1 MIDCVT
7 AYFLN
12 LLTKVCRSIYL
23 ERYVLRKLL
32 IPLLCFSFSSLLL
45 EAYLV
50 KADSQLGIR
59 GLDTKVFIGQAYPSG
74 NVYLERLPGEAGDP
88 PPWPKELLILPLGD
102 TKSVLGKKMKAS
114 FVKEMKDA
122 PPENNVARYLYLP
135 GAEGMDD
142 GHDSCGIGEIK
153 KVEQYEYLSG
163 DYFRTL
169 VDHCE
174 PNEGLG
180 LYRIDPSKYSFLVL
194 GIDPEIAVADL
205 KLLSGKRPL
214 TAADRQE
221 IIKLK
226 REDKKEA
233 AELGECPTEPR
244 YIDSA
249 TQIAEIGLAQGD
261 LRLRVSTYEDP
272 GCAGHL
278 ASIYIL
284 DLLRRNEVLRN
295 IQVGRHQ
302 GAL

>member
-1 MIDCVT
+1 M
-7 AYFLN
+7 
-12 LLTKVCRSIYL
+12 
-23 ERYVLRKLL
+23 LRKLL
-32 IPLLCFSFSSLLL
+32 ITLLSLSFSSLLT
-45 EAYLV
+45 EAYF
-50 KADSQLGIR
+50 ARAGSQLDIQGI
-59 GLDTKVFIGQAYPSG
+59 DTKVFIGQAYPSG
-74 NVYLERLPGEAGDP
+74 NVYLERLPREAGDP

-114 FVKEMKDA
+114 FVKEMKDE
-122 PPENNVARYLYLP
+122 PPEDNIAKYLYIP

-142 GHDSCGIGEIK
+142 GHDSCGLGEIK

-169 VDHCE
+169 TDHCE

-180 LYRIDPSKYSFLVL
+180 LYRIDPSKYSFMVL
-194 GIDPEIAVADL
+194 GIDPGIAVADL

-261 LRLRVSTYEDP
+261 LRLRISTYEDP
-272 GCAGHL
+272 GCSGHL

-284 DLLRRNEVLRN
+284 DLLLRNEVLRK
-295 IQVGRHQ
+295 IQVGRNQ

>member
-1 MIDCVT
+1 
-7 AYFLN
+7 
-12 LLTKVCRSIYL
+12 
-23 ERYVLRKLL
+23 VLRKLL
-32 IPLLCFSFSSLLL
+32 ITLICFSFSSPLL
-45 EAYLV
+45 EVYLV
-50 KADSQLGIR
+50 KASSQLDIQGI
-59 GLDTKVFIGQAYPSG
+59 DTKIFIGQAYPSG
-74 NVYLERLPGEAGDP
+74 NVYLERLPREDGDP

-122 PPENNVARYLYLP
+122 EPKDNVVKYLYIP

-142 GHDSCGIGEIK
+142 GHGSCGVGEIK
-153 KVEQYEYLSG
+153 KIEQYEYVSG
-163 DYFRTL
+163 DYFNTL
-169 VDHCE
+169 FDHCE

-180 LYRIDPSKYSFLVL
+180 HYRIDPSKYSFLVL
-194 GIDPEIAVADL
+194 AIDPGIAVADL
-205 KLLSGKRPL
+205 KLLSGKRPI

-249 TQIAEIGLAQGD
+249 TQIAEIGLVQGD
-261 LRLRVSTYEDP
+261 LRLRVSSYEDP
-272 GCAGHL
+272 GCSGHL

-284 DLLRRNEVLRN
+284 DLLRRNEVLRK
-295 IQVGRHQ
+295 IQVGRNQ